1 MKRIIQ
7 PLGDFQMNPY
17 YLAEKS
23 LYKTIQKRDE
33 EPIDIRIANACRI
46 VGVKSNL
53 DTDEYKLILA
63 FYNYRQWFEIEI
75 ARSQLLKSE
84 MKGLLNIGLDINAK
98 NADDVL
104 EFLLL
109 SEKKAKHHYTYQNIG
124 WHDYLEQIT
133 YRLDQMVSGQE
144 ELGSEYVGSLALKP
158 RGSLEV
164 WKEVVEQQVLG
175 HAKLEMMLAV
185 GFSAA
190 IVGLLNV
197 NGSDSV
203 DSLLINI
210 VGNSTTGKTTAAYVA
225 ISAFGSPLMNQN
237 GLIQSCNGTVNAIQ
251 STLNGNFG
259 VPIVFDETSA
269 TDMSQSQLTNLIYS
283 IAQNKEKARLNKES
297 ELKEIKTWATTVFFT
312 GESSILDQANS
323 NVGLR
328 VRMFDFHHLQWTTNA
343 QHSESIK
350 QGFTQ
355 HFGHAGAVFSK
366 VLLEVGVEKVR
377 EVWKKFSQEIQED
390 LPQTQYRTRIAEKFA
405 LILTSAHFVK
415 QSLSLDLDLPAIQQ
429 VLVAQEQS
437 VFEDRDIAK
446 KFIKELKDYIVE
458 HLRHF
463 KVNDES
469 FNSNQLQFGKIETVD
484 DKLYCYII
492 PTVFKNICKELG
504 YSSSRVVLDELKNKN
519 SLKFDKGKLLTKK
532 QILAPNERKQQTGN
546 QKGVMVYCVVFE
558 EDFIGIEKEE
568 LSLSFPKR
576 SRKGFF
582 EPETQDELADIDDM

>member
-7 PLGDFQMNPY
+7 PLRDFEMNPY
-17 YLAEKS
+17 FLAEKS

-133 YRLDQMVSGQE
+133 YRLDQMVSIQE
-144 ELGSEYVGSLALKP
+144 PIGSEYVGSLALKP
-158 RGSLEV
+158 RGSLEG
-164 WKEVVEQQVLG
+164 WKQVVEQQVLG
-175 HAKLEMMLAV
+175 HANLEMMLAV

-251 STLNGNFG
+251 SILNGNFG

-269 TDMSQSQLTNLIYS
+269 TDMTQSQLTNLIYS

-297 ELKEIKTWATTVFFT
+297 QLKILSTWATTVLFT

-328 VRMFDFHHLQWTTNA
+328 VRMFDFHHVQWTKDA
-343 QHSESIK
+343 HQSESIK
-350 QGFTQ
+350 QGFAQ
-355 HFGHAGAVFSK
+355 HFGHAGAEFSK
-366 VLLEVGVEKVR
+366 ELLQVGVEKVR
-377 EVWKKFSQEIQED
+377 DVWKQFSHEIQQD
-390 LPQTQYRTRIAEKFA
+390 LPQTPYRTRIAEKFA
-405 LILTSAHFVK
+405 LILTSAQYIN
-415 QSLSLDLDLPAIQQ
+415 QSLGLSLDLPAIKQ
-429 VLVAQEQS
+429 VLVTQEQL
-437 VFEDRDIAK
+437 VYEDRDIAK
-446 KFIKELKDYIVE
+446 KFMKELQDYIVE

-484 DKLYCYII
+484 EKLYCYII
-492 PTVFKNICKELG
+492 PNVFKKICNELG
-504 YSSSRVVLDELKNKN
+504 FSSSKVVLDELKNKN
-519 SLKFDKGKLLTKK
+519 SLKYDKGKLLTKK

-558 EDFIGIEKEE
+558 EDFIGVEKEE
-568 LSLSFPKR
+568 KSFTFPKR
-576 SRKGFF
+576 SRKRFV
-582 EPETQDELADIDDM
+582 ETETQDELVDIDDM